1 MNRALYVSNG
11 GSVVTDA
18 SYALMGVNEDGE
30 VVNDQK
36 FRDFWDRVYKA
47 MVKRD
52 AEEEEFIKRTQAA
65 HK

>member
-18 SYALMGVNEDGE
+18 SYALMGVNQDGE

-47 MVKRD
+47 TLKRD
-52 AEEEEFIKRTQAA
+52 KEMADELRRYIKG
-65 HK
+65 